1 MSSQISIAQMLAELE
16 WQIAHHRQQ
25 EGHHAQQAVF
35 HHEQRAFHAAE
46 LQTAEERFTAFRAAA
61 EAAGELV
68 ERRRAAT
75 APPPPGD
82 EAFPG
87 GTRGPVSRLVVRVAK
102 TRRPEEVFGPT
113 DLAREINQRYGSQ
126 LDRLLDGRTVSV
138 TLRRLAAN
146 GQLHVVRW
154 GAAHREALYTWTPP
168 AARSR

>member
-16 WQIAHHRQQ
+16 AQIAHHRQQ
-25 EGHHAQQAVF
+25 EGHHAQQAAF

-75 APPPPGD
+75 APPSPGD

-87 GTRGPVSRLVVRVAK
+87 GIRGPVSRLVARMAK
-102 TRRPEEVFGPT
+102 SRRPEEVFGPT
-113 DLAREINQRYGSQ
+113 DLAREINQRYGPQ
-126 LDRLLDGRTVSV
+126 LGKLLDGRTVSV
-138 TLRRLAAN
+138 TLRRLAASK
-146 GQLHVVRW
+146 QLHVVRW
-154 GAAHREALYTWTPP
+154 GTAHREALYTWTPP